1 MRALLSD
8 TNSYDMVEWPVQCG
22 SGRIHTQRQC
32 VHLLFSINSSNML
45 HSTDHA
51 DINLSNP
58 TSTSKKSTSVG
69 AIAGGV
75 VGGVVGAVLIAVAI
89 YLYLRRKRR
98 MNPRRQRKLVD
109 PHPETKVH
117 GRSMS
122 DMSQKVTESTTV
134 PDRYS
139 GTPSTVY
146 SARSPTVQTTFGS
159 GNHSL
164 PYDVSLITGMGD
176 TPSPPPQPMQMQPPA
191 NGVAMENP
199 ENVITPFTF
208 TSTAAP
214 VDRKRPDGAMYPIYE
229 EPNAVPSSRRRLNPP
244 TYNESLNT
252 ENGES
257 SLLSVP
263 SSGDRKRRVHEPQ
276 NSVDSMNSTITTTTT
291 STTTPGNRDSIAN
304 SEMSLRTQMP
314 PGSVSGMDDAMTQLG
329 YRASSVIAAGSTA
342 MSSSLGARRTTMLSS
357 DGSVLNADEVA

>member
-1 MRALLSD
+1 
-8 TNSYDMVEWPVQCG
+8 
-22 SGRIHTQRQC
+22 
-32 VHLLFSINSSNML
+32 ML

-75 VGGVVGAVLIAVAI
+75 VGGVVGVVLIAVAI

-191 NGVAMENP
+191 NGAAMENP